1 MIIKQALYIEAEDLT
16 RGINFTG
23 AKIYDERSCERIK
36 DLSMMLSDIIWNLE
50 KVRNDTLEK
59 AEYEMAK
66 AMREEIDRLLINTKE
81 YIYEVEKQNENQN

>member
-1 MIIKQALYIEAEDLT
+1 MIIKKALYIEAKDLT

-59 AEYEMAK
+59 LDDEMAK
-66 AMREEIDRLLINTKE
+66 AIREEIDKLLANTKGH
-81 YIYEVEKQNENQN
+81 IYEVENNENKS